1 MYPWSLVKRVKR
13 CWEKLRNWLIVNFPE
28 AESTLNKGA
37 SEADIQKVENILRVK
52 LPLPMRILYRFH
64 DGQDLEDKSFPSSL
78 NGSSLGL
85 IGGYS
90 FYDHMVIVSLLPL
103 CEIVLETK
111 EIIQKLGFS
120 GTPEYIVVAASS
132 TYREKLFFLN
142 CTSGQLYV
150 GTGNLL
156 SDGEML
162 PCVPNEL
169 VNSVHDYNGDQQQD
183 ALLLWLEQHG
193 RRLENGIIKLREE
206 ENMRSISQFPEESPL
221 CSTAITSGVK
231 VGSYVRLCLSLQF
244 SFSFFSF
251 VSSRRYM
258 ERKLVI
264 DE

>member
-37 SEADIQKVENILRVK
+37 SEADIQELENILRVK

-85 IGGYS
+85 IGGYA

-103 CEIVLETK
+103 REIVLETK
-111 EIIQKLGFS
+111 EIIRKLGFS

-132 TYREKLFFLN
+132 TYREKFFFLN

-183 ALLLWLEQHG
+183 ALLLWLEEHS

-206 ENMRSISQFPEESPL
+206 ENMRGISQFPEESPL

-231 VGSYVRLCLSLQF
+231 VGSSVSLCMSLQY
-244 SFSFFSF
+244 SFLLIFLLCPAED
-251 VSSRRYM
+251 RY
-258 ERKLVI
+258 I
-264 DE
+264 